1 MAGFCPQPLP
11 DEGLVDGLLVS
22 VDCNVRAMSQAA
34 YGALA
39 QPNSPVALGLTT
51 LLTLYIALIG
61 YGLMV
66 GRTPLRVS
74 SITVS
79 VMKIGV
85 VLALATQWP
94 TYQHLVFDTLF
105 NGPAELGGL
114 MLGAT
119 DQIGG
124 GVGNDIFGALQ
135 AAYDE
140 MQASA
145 IVFGR
150 GVTGLSSPLTGGPG
164 GAALALN
171 LSSLLLMLTSLGVI
185 LAAKIALG
193 LLLGLGPL
201 FASLLLFEGTKG
213 IFEGW
218 LRASVAFAL
227 APLMAV
233 LGLVVQLMMLE
244 PHLALLAD
252 NRAQNITDIAPAS
265 AIMLLTLISTGVSL
279 ALGVAVGVIAFSLN
293 LPRWGEATS
302 STTPQAPPAPPAP
315 LMLATSGGVTTA
327 PFEPR
332 AAAMVAAVAAMDRRE
347 QVVTR
352 ATSSGETQSRL
363 RIDTNNTPTT
373 ANVVTPFGQT
383 YRRAAQPGPAASVQ
397 RRDK

>member
-1 MAGFCPQPLP
+1 MAGFCAQPLP

-22 VDCNVRAMSQAA
+22 VDCNVRAMSEAA

-74 SITVS
+74 QITVS
-79 VMKIGV
+79 VMKVGV

-105 NGPAELGGL
+105 KGPEELGGL
-114 MLGAT
+114 MIGAANPSGGALG
-119 DQIGG
+119 DD
-124 GVGNDIFGALQ
+124 VFSALQ

-145 IVFGR
+145 TLFGR
-150 GVTGLSSPLTGGPG
+150 GVTGLSSPLTGGAG

-201 FASLLLFEGTKG
+201 FATLLLFEGTKG
-213 IFEGW
+213 VFEGW
-218 LRASVAFAL
+218 LRASIGFAL

-252 NRAQNITDIAPAS
+252 NRAQNITDFAPAS
-265 AIMLLTLISTGVSL
+265 AVLLLTLISTGVSL
-279 ALGVAVGVIAFSLN
+279 ALGIAVGVIAFSLK
-293 LPRWGEATS
+293 LPSWGASAPAAAEPGSPTVTS
-302 STTPQAPPAPPAP
+302 SPVVVS
-315 LMLATSGGVTTA
+315 SGDRGQ

-347 QVVTR
+347 VAVQQTTTNQ
-352 ATSSGETQSRL
+352 ASSRL
-363 RIDTNNTPTT
+363 RVDTSNAPVG
-373 ANVVTPFGQT
+373 ASVVTPFGQT
-383 YRRAAQPGPAASVQ
+383 YRRAARPGRAASTQ
-397 RRDK
+397 RRDQ